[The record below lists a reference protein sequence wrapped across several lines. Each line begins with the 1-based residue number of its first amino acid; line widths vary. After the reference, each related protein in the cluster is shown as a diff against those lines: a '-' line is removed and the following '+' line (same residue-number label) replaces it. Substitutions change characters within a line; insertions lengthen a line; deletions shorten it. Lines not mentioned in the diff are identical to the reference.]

1 MSALVVGYDGTD
13 GARAAL
19 REAARLAPL
28 LDAPVVVAFAFGTS
42 PLGGEV
48 SDLSAALHER
58 GESLLEEGMRAV
70 RAAGAE
76 ARGELIDTKP
86 AEGLVALA
94 DREDAQMIVVG
105 SYGERPLRGALLGS
119 TPHRLVHLSER
130 PVLVV
135 KA

>member
-1 MSALVVGYDGTD
+1 MTALVLGYDGTD

-28 LDAPVVVAFAFGTS
+28 LHAPVVAAFAFGTS
-42 PLGGEV
+42 ALGGEV
-48 SDLSAALHER
+48 ADLSATLRER
-58 GESLLEEGMRAV
+58 GEALLEEATRALS
-70 RAAGAE
+70 AAGVE
-76 ARGELIDTKP
+76 ARGELLDTAP

-105 SYGERPLRGALLGS
+105 TYGERPLKALLLGS
-119 TPHRLVHLSER
+119 TPNKLVHLSQR

-135 KA
+135 RG